1 MGLGKHFPDSG
12 QVLRFAQKWSV
23 ELMFYDKFTLLCA
36 QKGVSCNKA
45 ATDMGLSNSTPT
57 KWKKTGATPD
67 GTTLAKI
74 SAYFGVSVGKLLTN
88 ESTGAIEFTVS
99 TKEMQDYLQS
109 KKKAPAPITES
120 ERNIVKIAG
129 RDGSFV
135 ERRLTDDQVEAL
147 RSIIDQFP
155 EAGDDI

>member
-1 MGLGKHFPDSG
+1 
-12 QVLRFAQKWSV
+12 
-23 ELMFYDKFTLLCA
+23 MFYDKFKFLCD

-74 SAYFGVSVGKLLTN
+74 SAYFGVSVGELLTN

-99 TKEMQDYLQS
+99 TEEMQDYLQS
-109 KKKAPAPITES
+109 KEKAPTGTG
-120 ERNIVKIAG
+120 ERMSDDELKVALFGSLDIDDADLDDVKRYAAFISDKKRG
-129 RDGSFV
+129 K
-135 ERRLTDDQVEAL
+135 
-147 RSIIDQFP
+147 
-155 EAGDDI
+155 

>member
-1 MGLGKHFPDSG
+1 
-12 QVLRFAQKWSV
+12 
-23 ELMFYDKFTLLCA
+23 MFYDKFKLLCD

-74 SAYFGVSVGKLLTN
+74 STYFGVSVGKLLTN

-109 KKKAPAPITES
+109 KKKAPATDGERHVDPDIYRIERARKNMS
-120 ERNIVKIAG
+120 EADKTKMMKILEA
-129 RDGSFV
+129 SFEDYFSKDYV
-135 ERRLTDDQVEAL
+135 DDDLDE
-147 RSIIDQFP
+147 
-155 EAGDDI
+155 